1 MQRSAILF
9 GGKLILNHEKN
20 HFLDNWRE
28 VSLFKIQGM
37 SKYVTA
43 AQAVQVVKSGDRV
56 YLQAAAAA
64 PTVLANALTDRAQE
78 LRDVEICHLHTE
90 GEARYANPALADSFH
105 VNSFFIG
112 ANVRH
117 TLKAGN
123 GSYTPVF
130 LSELPHLFRKKVL
143 PLDVVFI
150 HVSPPDVHGYCSLG
164 VSVEAT
170 VAAIEQAKI
179 VVAQVNKNMP
189 RTFGDGIIHV
199 SKINYLV
206 EVDVPIYGH
215 EVAPFTAEEEK
226 IGGFVA
232 SLIDDR
238 STLQMGIGSIP
249 NAALSKLT
257 HHKDLG
263 LHTEMFS
270 DGVID
275 LIESGVITCNYKGT
289 LRGRVLATFL
299 VGSQRLYTYVHD
311 NPFIELK
318 ESSMVND
325 TARIRKN
332 PKMIAINSAIE
343 VDVTGQV
350 CADSIGPRM
359 YSGVGGQ
366 MDFIRGASLSEGGKA
381 IIALPS
387 TTKRGESRIVPFLK
401 QGAGVVSTR
410 SHVQYIITE
419 YGIADLYGK
428 TLKQRA
434 EAMIRI
440 AHPNHQEGIERA
452 YYELLNSI

>member
-1 MQRSAILF
+1 
-9 GGKLILNHEKN
+9 
-20 HFLDNWRE
+20 
-28 VSLFKIQGM
+28 M

-43 AQAVQVVKSGDRV
+43 AEAVKVVKSNDRV
-56 YLQAAAAA
+56 YVQAAAAT
-64 PTVLANALTDRAQE
+64 PTILTKTLADRASE
-78 LRDVEICHLHTE
+78 LRNVEVCHLHTE
-90 GEARYANPALADSFH
+90 GPAPYANPELVDSFH

-117 TLKAGN
+117 TLSAGN

-143 PLDVVFI
+143 LIDVAFI
-150 HVSPPDVHGYCSLG
+150 HVSLPDKHGYCSLG

-170 VAAIEQAKI
+170 VAAIENAKI
-179 VVAQVNKNMP
+179 VIAQVNPQMP
-189 RTFGDGIIHV
+189 RTFGDGILHV
-199 SKINYLV
+199 SEIDYLV
-206 EVDVPIYGH
+206 EVNEPIFGH
-215 EVAPFTAEEEK
+215 APTPFSKEEEK
-226 IGGFVA
+226 IGEYVA
-232 SLIDDR
+232 SLIEDR

-257 HHKDLG
+257 NHKDLG

-275 LIESGVITCNYKGT
+275 LIESDVINCNYKGT

-299 VGSQRLYTYVHD
+299 IGSKRLYDFVND
-311 NPFIELK
+311 NPFIEMK

-332 PKMIAINSAIE
+332 PKMVAINSAIE

-350 CADSIGPRM
+350 CADSIGAKM

-387 TTKRGESRIVPFLK
+387 ITKRGESRIVPYLK

-419 YGIADLYGK
+419 NGIADLYGK
-428 TLKQRA
+428 TLKQRFN
-434 EAMIRI
+434 EMVKI
-440 AHPNHQEGIERA
+440 AHPTHQESIERS
-452 YYELLNSI
+452 YYEMLK

>member
-1 MQRSAILF
+1 
-9 GGKLILNHEKN
+9 
-20 HFLDNWRE
+20 
-28 VSLFKIQGM
+28 M

-43 AQAVQVVKSGDRV
+43 VEAVKVVKSNDRV
-56 YLQAAAAA
+56 YVQAAAAT
-64 PTVLANALTDRAQE
+64 PTILTKALADRASE
-78 LRDVEICHLHTE
+78 LRNVEVCHLHTE
-90 GEARYANPALADSFH
+90 GPAPYANPELADSFH

-117 TLKAGN
+117 TLSAGN

-143 PLDVVFI
+143 LIDVAFI
-150 HVSPPDVHGYCSLG
+150 HVSPPDQHGYCSLG

-170 VAAIEQAKI
+170 VAAIENAKI
-179 VVAQVNKNMP
+179 VIAQVNPKMP
-189 RTFGDGIIHV
+189 RTFGDGILHV
-199 SKINYLV
+199 SEIDYLV
-206 EVDVPIYGH
+206 EVDVPIYAH
-215 EVAPFTAEEEK
+215 EEAPFSKEEAQ
-226 IGGFVA
+226 IGKYVA
-232 SLIDDR
+232 SLIEDR

-249 NAALSKLT
+249 NAALAQLKN
-257 HHKDLG
+257 HKDLG

-275 LIESGVITCNYKGT
+275 LIESDVINCNYKGT

-299 VGSQRLYTYVHD
+299 IGSKRLYDFVND
-311 NPFIELK
+311 NPFIEMR

-332 PKMIAINSAIE
+332 PKMVAINSAIE

-350 CADSIGPRM
+350 CADSIGSKM

-387 TTKRGESRIVPFLK
+387 TTKRGESRIVPYLK

-419 YGIADLYGK
+419 NGIANLYGK
-428 TLKQRA
+428 TLKQRVV
-434 EAMIRI
+434 EMVKI
-440 AHPNHQEGIERA
+440 AHPTHQESIERA
-452 YYELLNSI
+452 YFEMLK

>member
-1 MQRSAILF
+1 
-9 GGKLILNHEKN
+9 
-20 HFLDNWRE
+20 
-28 VSLFKIQGM
+28 M

-43 AQAVQVVKSGDRV
+43 VEAVKVVKSGDRV
-56 YLQAAAAA
+56 YVQAAAAA
-64 PTVLANALTDRAQE
+64 PTVLTKALTDRAEE
-78 LRDVEICHLHTE
+78 LRNVEICHLHTE
-90 GEARYANPALADSFH
+90 GDAPYANPALSDSFH

-117 TLKAGN
+117 TLTAGN

-130 LSELPHLFRKKVL
+130 LSELPHLFRKKVV

-150 HVSPPDVHGYCSLG
+150 HVSPPDQHGYCSLG
-164 VSVEAT
+164 TSVEASIAAVENAKT
-170 VAAIEQAKI
+170 VI
-179 VVAQVNKNMP
+179 AQVNPRMP
-189 RTFGDGIIHV
+189 RTFGDGILHV
-199 SKINYLV
+199 SEIDYLV

-215 EVAPFTAEEEK
+215 EMAPISDEEDK
-226 IGGFVA
+226 IGSYVA
-232 SLIDDR
+232 SLIENR

-249 NAALSKLT
+249 NAVLTKLT
-257 HHKDLG
+257 QHKDLG

-275 LIESGVITCNYKGT
+275 LIEKDVINCNYKGT
-289 LRGRVLATFL
+289 LRGRALATFL
-299 VGSQRLYTYVHD
+299 VGSQRLYDFVND
-311 NPFIELK
+311 NPFIEMK

-332 PKMIAINSAIE
+332 PKMVAINSAIE
-343 VDVTGQV
+343 VDITGQV
-350 CADSIGPRM
+350 CADSIGMKM

-387 TTKRGESRIVPFLK
+387 MTKRGESRIVPFLK
-401 QGAGVVSTR
+401 QGAGVVTTR

-419 YGIADLYGK
+419 NGIADLYGK

-434 EAMIRI
+434 TEMVKI
-440 AHPNHQEGIERA
+440 AHPKHQEAIERA
-452 YYELLNSI
+452 YYDCFKS